1 MQVRAQQFVWG
12 SRQFGWLQADI
23 DKTPT
28 GLVLTRLATQSPH
41 FGLLGSGSW
50 LADAT
55 GSQSR
60 LELRFKSDD
69 LAGATR
75 ALAISDAVEASK
87 AKAEARLAWRGGL
100 TRDVLSRMHGNLR
113 LELDEGRIT
122 PVEPGAGRV
131 LGLRS
136 IVELPRRLSL
146 DFRDVTEEGLA
157 FKTVRGDFELRDGS
171 LYTTNLLLKGPAVD
185 IGFAGRT
192 GIVEQDYDHTMIVSG
207 NPTGPLAVA
216 GALAAGPVVGAGVLV
231 LSQLF
236 KGQLQGLTR
245 VYYRV
250 TGPWSDPN
258 VERISATGKQQAP
271 PPSEPPAN
279 EPPVPGP

>member
-1 MQVRAQQFVWG
+1 
-12 SRQFGWLQADI
+12 LQAEI
-23 DKTPT
+23 EKTPT
-28 GLVLTRLATQSPH
+28 GLELTRLATQSQH

-55 GSQSR
+55 GSQSQ

-69 LAGATR
+69 LASATR
-75 ALAISDAVEASK
+75 ALGISDAVEASK
-87 AKAEARLAWRGGL
+87 AKAVARLNWRGGL
-100 TRDVLSRMHGNLR
+100 TRDVLSRMGGELR

-122 PVEPGAGRV
+122 TVEPGAGRV
-131 LGLRS
+131 LGLMS

-146 DFRDVTEEGLA
+146 DFRDVTDEGLA

-171 LYTTNLLLKGPAVD
+171 LYTKNLLLKGPAVD

-192 GIVEQDYDHTMIVSG
+192 GIVDQDYDHTMVVSG

-216 GALAAGPVVGAGVLV
+216 GALAAGPVIGAGVLV

-250 TGPWSDPN
+250 TGPWSDPV
-258 VERISATGKQQAP
+258 VERVSAASQQPAQEPSVPAP
-271 PPSEPPAN
+271 
-279 EPPVPGP
+279 